1 MCGRICATESRF
13 SGDFRENDRVISAFF
28 PVPFKYPDNLG
39 FVYAQIAIANV
50 PQTRRKRPTSAF
62 FDSFS
67 LNTKYEKP
75 IDIRIL
81 NLSIGTTTLTMPFCI
96 A

>member
-1 MCGRICATESRF
+1 MCDRISFFGRF
-13 SGDFRENDRVISAFF
+13 SIERPGDKCFF
-28 PVPFKYPDNLG
+28 SVPFKYPDNPG

-50 PQTRRKRPTSAF
+50 PQTKRKRPTSAF

-67 LNTKYEKP
+67 LNTKYEKHM
-75 IDIRIL
+75 DIRIL

>member
-1 MCGRICATESRF
+1 MK
-13 SGDFRENDRVISAFF
+13 SAFSLIRERAEF
-28 PVPFKYPDNLG
+28 FC
-39 FVYAQIAIANV
+39 VYAQIAIANV
-50 PQTRRKRPTSAF
+50 PQTRMKRPTSAF

-75 IDIRIL
+75 MDIRIL